1 VSERMIQPDSQPA
14 LSVVADQVMELA
26 AEVGL
31 LRESITTAA
40 EWDNQARQDRQQ
52 VLDSTLAT
60 VRRWLRIL
68 VRVTL
73 VMIGVNLVLLFLLL
87 WLVLRARG

>member
-1 VSERMIQPDSQPA
+1 MSETPFQQELRPA
-14 LSVVADQVMELA
+14 ISAMADQILELA
-26 AEVGL
+26 SEVGM

-40 EWDNQARQDRQQ
+40 EWDNQARQDRQH
-52 VLDSTLAT
+52 VLDTTLST

-73 VMIGVNLVLLFLLL
+73 VLISVNLVLLFLLL
-87 WLVLRARG
+87 WLVLRAGG